1 MLEPAKKGS
10 AAVLLVVFLLAA
22 AAGVVALKAAT
33 DRVVRRELPGS
44 SIIYIP
50 SGKFLK
56 YAAFGYRA
64 LAADAIYLWSIQYYS
79 TPTIDDRFDH
89 LDHIF
94 AIINELDPRFQDP
107 YEVGALIAVDGARE
121 VLRAPGPQPRA
132 GREEYARSLIQAAF
146 AILDRGAAN
155 NPDQWVYP
163 FNAGHIALMTLKD
176 YPLAEKYFE
185 QCMKIPG
192 APEFVERLRANAMFK
207 KGDLKTSWETWLD
220 IYRRAPDERTKKIAS
235 NHLYNVKATIDGAA
249 LEEAAAKYRERFGR
263 LPADLGVL
271 VRTGFLRGG
280 PQGPRRQGLPLR
292 PGDGKG
298 ENGDQPMEA
307 LTLLFVAVAGLV
319 FGSFFNVVIY
329 RLPRGLNLSRPPSAC
344 PGCGARIKPYDNIPV
359 LSYLILRG
367 RCRKCGQRISPIYP
381 AVEAL
386 TAAGFVLVYL
396 GAGRVAR
403 PGLLRRL
410 PLHERP
416 HRARLHRRPS
426 PDPARRGHLARA
438 RPGPGLRVL
447 PRRPD
452 LPRRAPRG
460 GRGGRVPPPR
470 LRGLPAHPQEGRA
483 GHGRRDHDAHGRR
496 LPRRPRGRS
505 SSSSWPRSPG
515 PSSGSASSPGGAR
528 TSSSPCPSGRSS
540 PRRPSWP

>member
-1 MLEPAKKGS
+1 MKTPLFRKGP

-22 AAGVVALKAAT
+22 AAGIAALKAAT
-33 DRVVRRELPGS
+33 DRVVRRDLPGS

-89 LDHIF
+89 LDHVF

-121 VLRAPGPQPRA
+121 VLTSARDISRGR

-220 IYRRAPDERTKKIAS
+220 IYRRAPDERTKSIAS

-249 LEEAAAKYRERFGR
+249 LEDAAAKYRQRFGR

-271 VRTGFLRGG
+271 VRTGLISEV
-280 PQGPRRQGLPLR
+280 PRDL
-292 PGDGKG
+292 DGK
-298 ENGDQPMEA
+298 D
-307 LTLLFVAVAGLV
+307 
-319 FGSFFNVVIY
+319 
-329 RLPRGLNLSRPPSAC
+329 
-344 PGCGARIKPYDNIPV
+344 
-359 LSYLILRG
+359 YL
-367 RCRKCGQRISPIYP
+367 Y
-381 AVEAL
+381 
-386 TAAGFVLVYL
+386 
-396 GAGRVAR
+396 
-403 PGLLRRL
+403 
-410 PLHERP
+410 
-416 HRARLHRRPS
+416 
-426 PDPARRGHLARA
+426 DPATGKVKTA
-438 RPGPGLRVL
+438 V
-447 PRRPD
+447 
-452 LPRRAPRG
+452 
-460 GRGGRVPPPR
+460 
-470 LRGLPAHPQEGRA
+470 
-483 GHGRRDHDAHGRR
+483 
-496 LPRRPRGRS
+496 
-505 SSSSWPRSPG
+505 SPWK
-515 PSSGSASSPGGAR
+515 R
-528 TSSSPCPSGRSS
+528 
-540 PRRPSWP
+540 